1 MMLFKLAKSGYGSLN
16 SLLHTRTDLVVGAY
30 QFEVFTSEYES
41 EMVERFKA
49 EK

>member
-1 MMLFKLAKSGYGSLN
+1 MIICRLSKAGYGSLN
-16 SLLHTRTDLVVGAY
+16 SLLHTRTDLVMDAY
-30 QFEVFTSEYES
+30 HFEIFSGEFES